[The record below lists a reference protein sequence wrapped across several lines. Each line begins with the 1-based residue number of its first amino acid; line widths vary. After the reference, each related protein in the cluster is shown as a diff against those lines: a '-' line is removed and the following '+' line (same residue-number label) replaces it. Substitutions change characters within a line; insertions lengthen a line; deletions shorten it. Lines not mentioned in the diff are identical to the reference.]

1 MVAKVARILVYIVA
15 GIVLLNIV
23 LFLLFSIPA
32 VQTRAAD
39 FALKKIQPIID
50 TRVSLDGVRI
60 RLFNR
65 VELNGLY
72 VEDQQQ
78 DTLLYTGSITTRI
91 LPFDLLRNRVSVV
104 SLSMEDFVANVHR
117 ASPDD
122 PFNFQFIIDSFAGEK
137 DTTIVQKDKKPWRI
151 AAEDIRLEN
160 GQLSY
165 HIHSVPLTP
174 GSFNASHV
182 DATGFNFRGSVDFLS
197 MENMEAEVKQL
208 TLLENN
214 GAIHLHGL
222 TAHFRLEGTRMESDR
237 VDLEVNQTE
246 VAVRDAFYDRAT
258 KEVGATVQS
267 DRVDPADIAL
277 FSSRFDHLD
286 KPISFDL
293 NAEGTLPQATLNHI
307 NFQYGADTR
316 FEIDGSIG
324 DYSDL
329 EASDLNVHIRSL
341 SVSQLDLESLI
352 RVGAPAYSSPPQLMA
367 LGDMTMRLTAAGK
380 LPNFNYNI
388 TVDTEQGDVALN
400 GRGRITD
407 QFKLLRFEGPVRA
420 NDIIVASI
428 IGENAGVG
436 NSTMSATAGVTIE
449 QGGGV
454 TVTADGN
461 IELTSY
467 KEYPYY
473 DLYFNGTYAGTRVD
487 ATVTTD
493 TELNKLDLVAGV
505 GFGEELRFEVEGD
518 IERLD
523 LRPFVMMEG
532 WQAPS
537 LSTRIDAQFA
547 GSTVDDLVGTLVIDQ
562 TALTDS
568 SFYYNP
574 GPIYM
579 QALADEGEG
588 KKIEIMSSLLEGE
601 ITGEYY
607 FTTMGKELMQALRP
621 HLPSL
626 VDPNEGLLT
635 ESHGGADAESWY
647 AHVTNVGVPPT
658 WDDLL
663 GESSLNNHG
672 PDPGAGA
679 DTGAGTD
686 AEEVDLPD
694 AVSDAASDPGRNDF
708 QFNLLVKNTEDISY
722 AFSLPFYN
730 VEHATITGHM
740 KTDSDQPLR
749 VQAHV
754 PRLMF
759 GNNDVRETKLDLSSE
774 ESGIDLDLNSYLVQS
789 NGHVN
794 VRLHSEAANDSVI
807 NRLNFELQQT
817 NTRSNGELLI
827 GMGLLR
833 DYDQEL
839 GIDIRIHP
847 TSAQFND
854 KRADFNDA
862 TIVYRKDR
870 ITIRNFGIRESE
882 MLLLGIEGVASKSE
896 ADNIRLYF
904 NNTEIA
910 NILAAFNVSNFY
922 GSLNGEI
929 FVRQALET
937 PMIRTEDLRIENITV
952 YNDTIGTLRIEGSWD
967 QLYSGLNLNA
977 YLMNGG
983 ERNLEI
989 KGYVPTGEGSPLPM
1003 DVNFTVD
1010 NFGLNAIQPLTTS
1023 IFSDLSGHLNSN
1035 VHIGGSLSEPIA
1047 EGWIGINEGLL
1058 KVAYTNVTYHLS
1070 DTIQIGRDNVG
1081 LDNLVIRD
1089 QNNRTATL
1097 NVTLSHT
1104 NFGRMAYNA
1113 SIKLDDFMLL
1123 NNENRTDLMAY
1134 GSLRLSG
1141 DLNVTGSPAG
1151 IYGDGNITTESLS
1164 EVTVVLPQTARATE
1178 YSGIIYIN
1186 TPTDDSLSFLR
1197 RMEDPANQASRR
1209 VSSGIPI
1216 VMRATVDLNPL
1227 LTAGVV
1233 LDPTT
1238 GNALEINGEGELS
1251 INFNS
1256 KSTPPVRLYGDYV
1269 IDEGKFHYN
1278 LQNLRAIDFTI
1289 REGSRLTMAGDPL
1302 NTQFNITA
1310 YLPVRADLT
1319 ALSPTFATE
1328 LANTRVPVNALLQI
1342 RGDLQGMDLQYDIE
1356 LPESSSDIQH
1366 RVNSFIN
1373 TEETKILQFA
1383 YLATTGSFIPSEG
1396 SPDLN
1401 FGSSVFTKFAANTLS
1416 RGLDALFT
1424 SALRDNWSIST
1435 NLESVDGT
1443 FDNVRMGVDVSTRL
1457 LNNRLRI
1464 STNLSYGDNS
1474 MMATQQAF
1482 MGEFDMEYDINNWLM
1497 FRAFNR
1503 ANERFYRRAPTTQG
1517 IGFMVT
1523 KEGQS
1528 VRDLFDFRFVR
1539 PREDE

>member
-1 MVAKVARILVYIVA
+1 M
-15 GIVLLNIV
+15 
-23 LFLLFSIPA
+23 
-32 VQTRAAD
+32 
-39 FALKKIQPIID
+39 
-50 TRVSLDGVRI
+50 
-60 RLFNR
+60 
-65 VELNGLY
+65 
-72 VEDQQQ
+72 
-78 DTLLYTGSITTRI
+78 
-91 LPFDLLRNRVSVV
+91 
-104 SLSMEDFVANVHR
+104 
-117 ASPDD
+117 
-122 PFNFQFIIDSFAGEK
+122 
-137 DTTIVQKDKKPWRI
+137 
-151 AAEDIRLEN
+151 AEDIRLEN

-174 GSFNASHV
+174 GRFNASHV
-182 DATGFNFRGSVDFLS
+182 DAAGFNFRGSVDFLS
-197 MENMEAEVKQL
+197 MEDMEAEVKQL
-208 TLLENN
+208 TLYEEN
-214 GAIHLHGL
+214 GGIHLHDL
-222 TAHFRLEGTRMESDR
+222 TAHFRSEGSRMESDR

-246 VAVRDAFYDRAT
+246 VAVRDAFYDRVT

-329 EASDLNVHIRSL
+329 EASDLNVRIRSL

-388 TVDTEQGDVALN
+388 AVDTEQGDVALN
-400 GRGRITD
+400 GRGRITN

-493 TELNKLDLVAGV
+493 SELNKLDLVAGV
-505 GFGEELRFEVEGD
+505 GFGEELRFEVDGD
-518 IERLD
+518 VGRLD
-523 LRPFVMMEG
+523 RRPFLMSEG
-532 WQAPS
+532 WPDPS
-537 LSTRIDAQFA
+537 LSTRIDAPFA

-635 ESHGGADAESWY
+635 ESHGVADAE
-647 AHVTNVGVPPT
+647 
-658 WDDLL
+658 
-663 GESSLNNHG
+663 
-672 PDPGAGA
+672 
-679 DTGAGTD
+679 
-686 AEEVDLPD
+686 
-694 AVSDAASDPGRNDF
+694 NDF
-708 QFNLLVKNTEDISY
+708 QFNLLVKNTEDIAY

-730 VEHATITGHM
+730 VEHATLTGHM

-774 ESGIDLDLNSYLVQS
+774 ESGIYLDLNSYLVQS

-794 VRLHSEAANDSVI
+794 VRLHSEAANDSAI

-847 TSAQFND
+847 TSAQFNE

-1035 VHIGGSLSEPIA
+1035 
-1047 EGWIGINEGLL
+1047 
-1058 KVAYTNVTYHLS
+1058 
-1070 DTIQIGRDNVG
+1070 
-1081 LDNLVIRD
+1081 
-1089 QNNRTATL
+1089 
-1097 NVTLSHT
+1097 
-1104 NFGRMAYNA
+1104 
-1113 SIKLDDFMLL
+1113 
-1123 NNENRTDLMAY
+1123 
-1134 GSLRLSG
+1134 
-1141 DLNVTGSPAG
+1141 
-1151 IYGDGNITTESLS
+1151 
-1164 EVTVVLPQTARATE
+1164 
-1178 YSGIIYIN
+1178 
-1186 TPTDDSLSFLR
+1186 
-1197 RMEDPANQASRR
+1197 
-1209 VSSGIPI
+1209 
-1216 VMRATVDLNPL
+1216 
-1227 LTAGVV
+1227 
-1233 LDPTT
+1233 
-1238 GNALEINGEGELS
+1238 
-1251 INFNS
+1251 
-1256 KSTPPVRLYGDYV
+1256 
-1269 IDEGKFHYN
+1269 
-1278 LQNLRAIDFTI
+1278 
-1289 REGSRLTMAGDPL
+1289 
-1302 NTQFNITA
+1302 
-1310 YLPVRADLT
+1310 
-1319 ALSPTFATE
+1319 
-1328 LANTRVPVNALLQI
+1328 
-1342 RGDLQGMDLQYDIE
+1342 
-1356 LPESSSDIQH
+1356 
-1366 RVNSFIN
+1366 
-1373 TEETKILQFA
+1373 
-1383 YLATTGSFIPSEG
+1383 
-1396 SPDLN
+1396 
-1401 FGSSVFTKFAANTLS
+1401 
-1416 RGLDALFT
+1416 
-1424 SALRDNWSIST
+1424 
-1435 NLESVDGT
+1435 
-1443 FDNVRMGVDVSTRL
+1443 
-1457 LNNRLRI
+1457 
-1464 STNLSYGDNS
+1464 
-1474 MMATQQAF
+1474 
-1482 MGEFDMEYDINNWLM
+1482 
-1497 FRAFNR
+1497 
-1503 ANERFYRRAPTTQG
+1503 
-1517 IGFMVT
+1517 
-1523 KEGQS
+1523 
-1528 VRDLFDFRFVR
+1528 
-1539 PREDE
+1539 